1 MHVRR
6 YIPRDRWIRRIFCL
20 RFGRSSVRSPAASND
35 APRDRIFVARV
46 VDGALGGCVA
56 GSLFYKLDLGLPF
69 YFGSL
74 LSAVVGGI
82 IVVIVFDRLR
92 TS

>member
-1 MHVRR
+1 MDSA
-6 YIPRDRWIRRIFCL
+6 YILLAVWALIGAL
-20 RFGRSSVRSPAASND
+20 AGGLMND
-35 APRDRIFVARV
+35 APRDRVFIARV

-56 GSLFYKLDLGLPF
+56 GSLFYKLDLDLPF